1 MYELTDARIADIIA
15 PRTVDVTL
23 PIRRAPA
30 PTYQEKQLQTSLYK
44 KYGGDSGD
52 DDNDNDDND
61 HGDDAI
67 PIITATPPQ
76 PPQSSQPQSSEP
88 PQSPQSSQLSDPPQ
102 SPPYTTKNTGLWLFP
117 HPQSTN
123 VTANASTPAAAAS
136 ANNQLFWCFY
146 IAHVGLFAY
155 DTMVNSFVT
164 ENAFKY
170 ATIDHISANV
180 SRTKAKFKQYKIS
193 LPNFE
198 AELVSG
204 KCVTLQT
211 MMGLA
216 LCYERNVLYIDNRKY
231 FEIVATDET
240 DPFTV
245 IEKVKNRFCV
255 WMDDADVKA
264 DVRTTCHDKFWKM
277 ETIANPL
284 KAISNYKLAE
294 LQDIYAR
301 LKIEIKQ
308 NSLTSPHPCKKLTK
322 PELYAAIV
330 QNI

>member
-1 MYELTDARIADIIA
+1 MHELTDARIAEIMV
-15 PRTVDVTL
+15 PRSHVEVTL
-23 PIRRAPA
+23 PIRRVPA
-30 PTYQEKQLQTSLYK
+30 PTYQQKQLQTSLYK

-52 DDNDNDDND
+52 DDNDD
-61 HGDDAI
+61 GDAV
-67 PIITATPPQ
+67 PIITVT
-76 PPQSSQPQSSEP
+76 
-88 PQSPQSSQLSDPPQ
+88 PQSPQPQ
-102 SPPYTTKNTGLWLFP
+102 SPQPQSPASTKNKGLWLFP
-117 HPQSTN
+117 HPQSGGA
-123 VTANASTPAAAAS
+123 TANASTPAAAS
-136 ANNQLFWCFY
+136 ANNQLLWCFY
-146 IAHVGLFAY
+146 IAHAGLFAY
-155 DTMVNSFVT
+155 DTMMNSFVT

-180 SRTKAKFKQYKIS
+180 SRTKAKFKQYKMS

-198 AELVSG
+198 AELVSS
-204 KCVTLQT
+204 KSVTLQT

-216 LCYERNVLYIDNRKY
+216 LCYEHNVLYIDNRKY

-255 WMDDADVKA
+255 WMDDAEVKT

-277 ETIANPL
+277 ETITNPL

-301 LKIEIKQ
+301 LNIEIKQ
-308 NSLTSPHPCKKLTK
+308 HSLTSPHSCKKLTK
-322 PELYAAIV
+322 AELYAAIV

>member
-1 MYELTDARIADIIA
+1 
-15 PRTVDVTL
+15 
-23 PIRRAPA
+23 
-30 PTYQEKQLQTSLYK
+30 
-44 KYGGDSGD
+44 
-52 DDNDNDDND
+52 
-61 HGDDAI
+61 
-67 PIITATPPQ
+67 
-76 PPQSSQPQSSEP
+76 
-88 PQSPQSSQLSDPPQ
+88 
-102 SPPYTTKNTGLWLFP
+102 LWLFP

-123 VTANASTPAAAAS
+123 AAANASTPAAAAS

-146 IAHVGLFAY
+146 IAHAGLFAY

-277 ETIANPL
+277 ETITNPL

>member
-1 MYELTDARIADIIA
+1 MHELTDARIAEIMA
-15 PRTVDVTL
+15 PRSPVEVTL
-23 PIRRAPA
+23 PIRRVPA
-30 PTYQEKQLQTSLYK
+30 PTYQQKQLQTSLYK

-52 DDNDNDDND
+52 DDNDDNDD
-61 HGDDAI
+61 GDAV
-67 PIITATPPQ
+67 PIIAVTT
-76 PPQSSQPQSSEP
+76 QSAQPQSAA
-88 PQSPQSSQLSDPPQ
+88 SP
-102 SPPYTTKNTGLWLFP
+102 TKKTGLWLFP

-123 VTANASTPAAAAS
+123 ANANATTPAAAAS

-146 IAHVGLFAY
+146 IAHAGLFAY

-170 ATIDHISANV
+170 ATIDHISANA

-198 AELVSG
+198 AELVSS
-204 KCVTLQT
+204 KSVTLQT

-255 WMDDADVKA
+255 WMDDADVKT

-277 ETIANPL
+277 ETITNPL

-301 LKIEIKQ
+301 LNIEIKQ
-308 NSLTSPHPCKKLTK
+308 NSLTPHPHSCKKLTK

>member
-1 MYELTDARIADIIA
+1 MHELTDARIAEIMA
-15 PRTVDVTL
+15 PRSPVEVTL
-23 PIRRAPA
+23 PIRRVPA
-30 PTYQEKQLQTSLYK
+30 PTYQQKQLQTSLYK

-52 DDNDNDDND
+52 DDNDD
-61 HGDDAI
+61 GDAV
-67 PIITATPPQ
+67 PIIAVTT
-76 PPQSSQPQSSEP
+76 QSAQPQSAQPQSAQP
-88 PQSPQSSQLSDPPQ
+88 QFPQPQSPQPQ
-102 SPPYTTKNTGLWLFP
+102 SAASPTKKTGLWLFP

-123 VTANASTPAAAAS
+123 ANANASTPAAAAS

-146 IAHVGLFAY
+146 IAHAGLFAY

-170 ATIDHISANV
+170 ATIDHISANA

-198 AELVSG
+198 AELVSS
-204 KCVTLQT
+204 KSVTLQT

-255 WMDDADVKA
+255 WMDDADVKT

-277 ETIANPL
+277 ETITNPL

-301 LKIEIKQ
+301 LNIEIKQ
-308 NSLTSPHPCKKLTK
+308 NSLTPHPHSCKKLTK